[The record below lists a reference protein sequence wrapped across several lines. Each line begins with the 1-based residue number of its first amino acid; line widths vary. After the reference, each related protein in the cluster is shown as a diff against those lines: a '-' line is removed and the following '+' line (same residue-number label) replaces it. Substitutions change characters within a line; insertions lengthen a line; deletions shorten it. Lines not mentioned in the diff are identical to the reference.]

1 MHTYNL
7 QGNTIL
13 YAYLHL
19 CFSILYILRVGL
31 PYCGTICEKV
41 CRPYKLTTVRLV
53 GPQT

>member
-19 CFSILYILRVGL
+19 CFSIYIKSGF
-31 PYCGTICEKV
+31 
-41 CRPYKLTTVRLV
+41 TVLWDYM
-53 GPQT
+53 